1 MRQRRRAE
9 TAAFVAYMERVAAAT
24 LFHWAELSL
33 EEHAAI
39 GELILTLDAAQ
50 AEAAVADGAR
60 RYFAAAHARVT
71 PFVDAHFSLSGTLAL
86 HQAAVGLDILRAPAN
101 LTLAAPQLALQ
112 LGSRIAGR
120 LGAPRVAR
128 ALNRSI
134 LIETALS
141 REIEWLIHTE
151 LLDLPIR
158 QKARESRRDGLAR
171 AILES
176 PTVAMTLESMLLAI
190 GRQGGDPAFRER
202 LRAAMAEYGLSRNAA
217 AEITTGL
224 INLAAG
230 ALALQKVTPG
240 AATLGPALASALS
253 QQMAIGSFP
262 FGSWLG
268 TAWYALFPTAPAA
281 GLVMT
286 TTGGVMLASAAL
298 AAFAGVIADPI
309 QRATGLHARRLHA
322 MIDKLEDGFFDPLA
336 PGFAV
341 HAHYVA
347 RLLDLF
353 DLLAATARLVR

>member
-1 MRQRRRAE
+1 MKRAAS
-9 TAAFVAYMERVAAAT
+9 AA
-24 LFHWAELSL
+24 LFHGRSGGEIR
-33 EEHAAI
+33 AI
-39 GELILTLDAAQ
+39 GDLILSLDAAQ

-60 RYFAAAHARVT
+60 RYFAEARARVK
-71 PFVDAHFSLSGTLAL
+71 PFVDRHFSLGGSIRL
-86 HQAAVGLDILRAPAN
+86 HRAAVGLDILRAPAN
-101 LTLAAPQLALQ
+101 LTLAGPQIALQ

-120 LGAPRVAR
+120 VGAKGAARVMD
-128 ALNRSI
+128 RSI

-141 REIEWLIHTE
+141 REIEWLIQTE
-151 LLDLPIR
+151 LLDLPIH
-158 QKARESRRDGLAR
+158 QKRRESRRDGLAR
-171 AILES
+171 AILETPS
-176 PTVAMTLESMLLAI
+176 VAMTLESMMLAL

-202 LRAAMAEYGLSRNAA
+202 LRAAMTEYGLSRNAA

-253 QQMAIGSFP
+253 QQAALGSFP

-268 TAWYALFPTAPAA
+268 TAWYALFPAAPTA

-309 QRATGLHARRLHA
+309 QRATGLHEKRLNA
-322 MIDKLEDGFFDPLA
+322 MIDRLEDGFFDPAA

-347 RLLDLF
+347 RLLDLL
-353 DLLAATARLVR
+353 DILGAAARLAR